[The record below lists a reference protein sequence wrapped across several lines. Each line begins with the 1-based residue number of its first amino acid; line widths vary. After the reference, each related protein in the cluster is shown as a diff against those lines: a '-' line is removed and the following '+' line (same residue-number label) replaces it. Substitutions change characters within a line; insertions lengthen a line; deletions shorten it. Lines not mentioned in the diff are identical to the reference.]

1 MGLVLSV
8 LNFTGVHI
16 LHLLGFGTTGVSA
29 GSIAAGLQPSSTLA
43 GGLFAMAQS
52 AGATGAGALAATT
65 GGATMGA
72 FGGVIWLV
80 RKIVRRKL

>member
-29 GSIAAGLQPSSTLA
+29 GSIAAGLQTSSTLA
-43 GGLFAMAQS
+43 GGLF
-52 AGATGAGALAATT
+52 TLT
-65 GGATMGA
+65 
-72 FGGVIWLV
+72 
-80 RKIVRRKL
+80 